1 MLSLELIKELCLLLK
16 YCSDS
21 DIEDFINDHHLSDEE
36 AREWLEDEGL
46 DLDNY
51 EAYAWHLIEID
62 DGEYESVT
70 VYR

>member
-1 MLSLELIKELCLLLK
+1 MIGKCEVTVRFSE
-16 YCSDS
+16 
-21 DIEDFINDHHLSDEE
+21 EE

>member
-1 MLSLELIKELCLLLK
+1 MKGFVK
-16 YCSDS
+16 YMTLVGKCEVTVRFS
-21 DIEDFINDHHLSDEE
+21 EEE
-36 AREWLEDEGL
+36 AREWLEDKGL
-46 DLDNY
+46 ELDDY

>member
-1 MLSLELIKELCLLLK
+1 MIGKCEVTVRFSE
-16 YCSDS
+16 
-21 DIEDFINDHHLSDEE
+21 EE

-46 DLDNY
+46 DLDDY

>member
-1 MLSLELIKELCLLLK
+1 MKGLIKYMTLVGKCEVTVRF
-16 YCSDS
+16 S
-21 DIEDFINDHHLSDEE
+21 EEE

-62 DGEYESVT
+62 DGEYKSVT

>member
-1 MLSLELIKELCLLLK
+1 MIGKCEVTVRLSEKEAK
-16 YCSDS
+16 
-21 DIEDFINDHHLSDEE
+21 
-36 AREWLEDEGL
+36 EWLEDERL
-46 DLDNY
+46 DLDDY